1 MGMVLLN
8 DKAQDD
14 LTRVKALMKKK
25 GETGYTYSGAI
36 NFVMKDISDEL
47 KKELSKIT
55 QKDIDE
61 VKAVKGQEHNVEEN

>member
-14 LTRVKALMKKK
+14 VTKVKAFMKKT

-61 VKAVKGQEHNVEEN
+61 VKAVKGQEHNVEE